1 MKRREIMKINE
12 EELCE
17 IVKEYLIEEGKRLQE
32 VLSFVM
38 KDKIIKKKEEQK
50 EKWEKGM
57 KHYICE
63 FIYVCILNQF
73 YFLCKRCCV
82 KEIDFKKTVI

>member
-38 KDKIIKKKEEQK
+38 KDKIIKKKIQK
-50 EKWEKGM
+50 
-57 KHYICE
+57 
-63 FIYVCILNQF
+63 
-73 YFLCKRCCV
+73 
-82 KEIDFKKTVI
+82 KK

>member
-1 MKRREIMKINE
+1 MKINE

-38 KDKIIKKKEEQK
+38 KDKIIKKKYRKKNEKK
-50 EKWEKGM
+50 EWNIIPVSLYMFVFKP
-57 KHYICE
+57 
-63 FIYVCILNQF
+63 ILLF
-73 YFLCKRCCV
+73 V
-82 KEIDFKKTVI
+82 

>member
-38 KDKIIKKKEEQK
+38 KDKIIKKKRRIERKMRKRNETLYL
-50 EKWEKGM
+50 WV
-57 KHYICE
+57 YICL
-63 FIYVCILNQF
+63 YLNQF
-73 YFLCKRCCV
+73 YFLCKRWNW
-82 KEIDFKKTVI
+82 F

>member
-1 MKRREIMKINE
+1 MKINE

-38 KDKIIKKKEEQK
+38 KDKIIKKKYRKKNEKK
-50 EKWEKGM
+50 EWNTISLYTMSLYMFVFKS
-57 KHYICE
+57 
-63 FIYVCILNQF
+63 ILLF
-73 YFLCKRCCV
+73 V
-82 KEIDFKKTVI
+82 

>member
-1 MKRREIMKINE
+1 MKINE

-38 KDKIIKKKEEQK
+38 KDKIIKKKYRKKNEKK
-50 EKWEKGM
+50 EWNTISLYTMSLYMFLFKS
-57 KHYICE
+57 
-63 FIYVCILNQF
+63 ILLF
-73 YFLCKRCCV
+73 V
-82 KEIDFKKTVI
+82 

>member
-17 IVKEYLIEEGKRLQE
+17 IVKEYLIEEGKKLQE

-38 KDKIIKKKEEQK
+38 KDKIIKKKYRKKNEKK
-50 EKWEKGM
+50 E
-57 KHYICE
+57 
-63 FIYVCILNQF
+63 
-73 YFLCKRCCV
+73 
-82 KEIDFKKTVI
+82 

>member
-38 KDKIIKKKEEQK
+38 KDKIIKKKNIERK
-50 EKWEKGM
+50 M
-57 KHYICE
+57 R
-63 FIYVCILNQF
+63 
-73 YFLCKRCCV
+73 KRN
-82 KEIDFKKTVI
+82 ETLYL

>member
-38 KDKIIKKKEEQK
+38 KDKIIKKKYRKKNEKK
-50 EKWEKGM
+50 EWNTIPVSLYMFVFKP
-57 KHYICE
+57 
-63 FIYVCILNQF
+63 ILLF
-73 YFLCKRCCV
+73 V
-82 KEIDFKKTVI
+82 

>member
-57 KHYICE
+57 KHYKFIYYE
-63 FIYVCILNQF
+63 FIYVCI
-73 YFLCKRCCV
+73 
-82 KEIDFKKTVI
+82 

>member
-17 IVKEYLIEEGKRLQE
+17 IVKEYLIEEGKRLEE

-50 EKWEKGM
+50 EK
-57 KHYICE
+57 
-63 FIYVCILNQF
+63 
-73 YFLCKRCCV
+73 
-82 KEIDFKKTVI
+82 

>member
-38 KDKIIKKKEEQK
+38 KDKIIKKKYRKKNEKK
-50 EKWEKGM
+50 EWNTISLYTMSLYMFVFKS
-57 KHYICE
+57 
-63 FIYVCILNQF
+63 ILLF
-73 YFLCKRCCV
+73 V
-82 KEIDFKKTVI
+82 

>member
-32 VLSFVM
+32 VLSFVI
-38 KDKIIKKKEEQK
+38 KDKIIKKKYRKKNEKK
-50 EKWEKGM
+50 ERNTIPVSLYMFVFKP
-57 KHYICE
+57 
-63 FIYVCILNQF
+63 ILLF
-73 YFLCKRCCV
+73 V
-82 KEIDFKKTVI
+82 

>member
-17 IVKEYLIEEGKRLQE
+17 IVKEYLEEGKRLQE

-50 EKWEKGM
+50 EK
-57 KHYICE
+57 
-63 FIYVCILNQF
+63 
-73 YFLCKRCCV
+73 
-82 KEIDFKKTVI
+82 

>member
-1 MKRREIMKINE
+1 MKINE

-38 KDKIIKKKEEQK
+38 KDKIIKKKYRKKNEKK
-50 EKWEKGM
+50 EWNTISVSLYM
-57 KHYICE
+57 
-63 FIYVCILNQF
+63 FVF
-73 YFLCKRCCV
+73 
-82 KEIDFKKTVI
+82 